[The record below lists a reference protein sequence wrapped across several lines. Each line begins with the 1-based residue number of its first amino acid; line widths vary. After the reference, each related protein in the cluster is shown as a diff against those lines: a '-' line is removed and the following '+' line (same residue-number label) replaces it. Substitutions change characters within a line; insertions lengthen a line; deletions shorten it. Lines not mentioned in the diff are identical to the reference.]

1 MDVETKL
8 GAPEIRG
15 ICRLR
20 SHRQQLAVLNFL
32 AGRLTGK
39 GMLMLL
45 ERTNVHSSSKGSFW
59 NLMPSRLFTLRCPA
73 GVSTVQMGLSFC
85 PPSKCGMGKVSL
97 ESAEMLCNF
106 SMALD

>member
-45 ERTNVHSSSKGSFW
+45 ENKRPFVQQRFFLESYALKVIHTPVSSWSEYCPDGSFFLSSKQVWDGEGQF
-59 NLMPSRLFTLRCPA
+59 RIR
-73 GVSTVQMGLSFC
+73 
-85 PPSKCGMGKVSL
+85 
-97 ESAEMLCNF
+97 
-106 SMALD
+106 